1 MNGNNL
7 HKMLDSNIMLNNP
20 ANPYLVSPYEP
31 LQSTVDTNTL
41 RIVYTDVITSY
52 TPNTEISVGAPVTIE
67 NVTIN
72 GSSIG
77 STSQI
82 SNGGSILRADLASVS
97 YSLLGD
103 RQVVF
108 SPGNAN
114 FASAT
119 SGYNVTV
126 NGQFNIYNTVTT
138 AQKGLQGYVPIG
150 VNSVQYS
157 MPIFADAL
165 FSIVPTP
172 TTDTV
177 TNTGT
182 INQNTDITYLS
193 GITNT
198 LPAGV
203 TLGQKKLLVNLN
215 PNVLTF
221 SDLSGNALVTSGVY
235 AISIVPGTG
244 LTYIGGDFTNLGNYI
259 VLWNSS
265 TATYS
270 SLSTGLPNICNA
282 IHATSPTRVY
292 AGVNNVSPSN
302 GGILLWDG
310 TTWSIVGGGV
320 YLPGGNSAVYA
331 VHYDQTANKLYVG
344 GENLQNANIS
354 APIVIS
360 NIAVYD
366 FGTSSWSNMNGGVT
380 TTGGAVRA
388 FLQIGTDLYVTG
400 TFATAG
406 GLTVNNIARWNTVAG
421 TWHALG
427 TLPNVGVIGGGATG
441 YALETDGTY
450 LYVGGDFTSAGGNP
464 LTNFARYT
472 LATGT
477 WEPAFANLNGI
488 CRALTF
494 SDNTII
500 AGGDFSSP
508 VQGLAQWNGTTLIG
522 YGTGLGTGETC
533 FALDTDYLSNV
544 YIGGNFT
551 SVNGQAIVD
560 ICSASTISQTVISAV
575 PSGLLRNAVTYTTLT
590 FKRQYST
597 ITLCYNGT
605 EWVIVVDDIFVIKT

>member
-1 MNGNNL
+1 MNGNDI
-7 HKMLDSNIMLNNP
+7 HRMLDSNIMLNNP

-31 LQSTVDTNTL
+31 VQSTVDTNTL

-150 VNSVQYS
+150 INSVQYS
-157 MPIFADAL
+157 MPIFADAS

-172 TTDTV
+172 TSDTV
-177 TNTGT
+177 TNTSV

-193 GITNT
+193 GTTNT
-198 LPAGV
+198 LPTGI

-215 PNVLTF
+215 TNVLTF
-221 SDLSGNALVTSGVY
+221 SDLSGNALATSGIY
-235 AISIVPGTG
+235 AISTVPGTPI
-244 LTYIGGDFTNLGNYI
+244 TYIGGDFTTLGNYI
-259 VLWNSS
+259 LQWNSS
-265 TATYS
+265 TKTYS
-270 SLSTGLPNICNA
+270 TLGAGLPATCNA
-282 IHATSPTRVY
+282 IHAVTATKVY
-292 AGVNNVSPSN
+292 AGVNNTSPSN
-302 GGILLWDG
+302 GGILEWNG
-310 TTWSIVGGGV
+310 TSWSIVGGGV
-320 YLPGGNSAVYA
+320 YLPGGNSTVYA
-331 VHYDQTANKLYVG
+331 VHYDATANKLYVG
-344 GENLQNANIS
+344 GENLQLAGTG
-354 APIVIS
+354 PIVSIS

-366 FGTSSWSNMNGGVT
+366 FGSSTWSNMNGGVT

-388 FLQIGTDLYVTG
+388 FLQIGTDLYVGGRFT
-400 TFATAG
+400 TAG
-406 GLTVNNIARWNTVAG
+406 AVTVNNIARWDTTTG

-427 TLPNVGVIGGGATG
+427 AGVSGGGATC
-441 YALETDGTY
+441 YALATDGTY
-450 LYVGGDFTSAGGNP
+450 LYAGGDFADPGGDPAINFGRYLLASGSWQPTFTS
-464 LTNFARYT
+464 
-472 LATGT
+472 
-477 WEPAFANLNGI
+477 LNGI
-488 CRALTF
+488 CYALTF

-500 AGGDFSSP
+500 LGGNFSSP
-508 VQGLAQWNGTTLIG
+508 VQGLAQWDGASVVA
-522 YGTGLGTGETC
+522 YGTGLGTAEIC
-533 FALDTDYLSNV
+533 FALATDYLSNV

-551 SVNGQAIVD
+551 TVNNQSIVD
-560 ICSASTISQTVISAV
+560 ICFASTINQTVISAV
-575 PSGLLRNAVTYTTLT
+575 PNGFLRNGVTYTTLT

-605 EWVIVVDDIFVIKT
+605 EWVIVIDDIFVIKT